1 MRFLYS
7 INETKALLSLL
18 RNPKT
23 VTLFDQFISYQIA
36 MDLLLENKMYKE
48 VLEVFDIAQKRNIQ
62 DNQYPKNC
70 FIIVM
75 AALCRQVR

>member
-1 MRFLYS
+1 
-7 INETKALLSLL
+7 
-18 RNPKT
+18 
-23 VTLFDQFISYQIA
+23 

-48 VLEVFDIAQKRNIQ
+48 VLEVFDIAQNRNIQ

-75 AALCRQVR
+75 AALCRQVG

>member
-1 MRFLYS
+1 
-7 INETKALLSLL
+7 
-18 RNPKT
+18 
-23 VTLFDQFISYQIA
+23 